1 MWKIRTDNSEENN
14 IINGIRTKKFK
25 PIFLSSR
32 DKLKLKNE
40 HIKRK
45 VLKNPWTILEMTKI
59 PPTSPV
65 SPVWDYFVGRNSKN
79 GMITWDYIVDVD
91 HWVIIQTNI
100 LTSLSTKPKV
110 LTPKVKVWVLRPK
123 SILFDWWGLP
133 KISQSSYFGLSRRS
147 VSSLSLFHQSVGA

>member
-1 MWKIRTDNSEENN
+1 MWKIRTDNSEDNN
-14 IINGIRTKKFK
+14 NGIRTKKFK
-25 PIFLSSR
+25 PVFLSSR

-40 HIKRK
+40 HIKRE

-91 HWVIIQTNI
+91 HWVIIHFKYM
-100 LTSLSTKPKV
+100 TSLSTKPKFCS
-110 LTPKVKVWVLRPK
+110 PK
-123 SILFDWWGLP
+123 SWLP
-133 KISQSSYFGLSRRS
+133 KSKSESWDQTTLADEDCQKFFCEKFVMFLIL
-147 VSSLSLFHQSVGA
+147 

>member
-40 HIKRK
+40 HNKRK
-45 VLKNPWTILEMTKI
+45 VLKKPWTILEMTKI
-59 PPTSPV
+59 PATSPV

-79 GMITWDYIVDVD
+79 GMITWDYNVDVD
-91 HWVIIQTNI
+91 HENWVIIHFI
-100 LTSLSTKPKV
+100 YIDKPVFKAESL
-110 LTPKVKVWVLRPK
+110 
-123 SILFDWWGLP
+123 
-133 KISQSSYFGLSRRS
+133 
-147 VSSLSLFHQSVGA
+147 

>member
-1 MWKIRTDNSEENN
+1 MILSMWKIRTDNSEENN

-59 PPTSPV
+59 PPTSTV

-91 HWVIIQTNI
+91 HWVIIHFKYFD
-100 LTSLSTKPKV
+100 KPEFKAQ
-110 LTPKVKVWVLRPK
+110 
-123 SILFDWWGLP
+123 
-133 KISQSSYFGLSRRS
+133 SQ
-147 VSSLSLFHQSVGA
+147 SLSLETKVHPLWLMKTVKGSSQKIG